1 MHRDG
6 MGHIGRQMHKI
17 KKDFRIGGEVMS
29 YEIDYLR
36 KDATDQTKAI
46 NRQIKE
52 SLNKE
57 GLAIE
62 KILAKENTVKSVKY
76 PLVRR
81 EDSLIPVWDLERYRF
96 LEEGTMP
103 DTINPKLY
111 EQAKLNM
118 NAGIFQVTDHIY
130 QVRGY
135 DLANMTFFWGTTGW
149 VIIGCLTS
157 KETAKAAIELME
169 SYFGK
174 KRIAAVLITHSHV
187 DHYGGIEG
195 VLEKAGA
202 DTKVYV
208 PQYFLEDV
216 VEENVNVGVAMT
228 RRALYMYG
236 ELLLK
241 DAKGQVDSGIGK
253 YVSTGSVTLTDHLE
267 EIIPTDGTNIVKQL
281 IDGKQIVFQLTPDT
295 EAPAEMNIYIES
307 ERALCIA
314 ENCTATLHNLY
325 TLRGAEVRDPIAW
338 ANYIQQAIDLFGDTM
353 QAIFMVH
360 NWPRYE
366 QDYIID
372 YMEKQRDLYQY
383 INDQTVRRINQGY
396 TLEDVGRMVI
406 LPESLSEPWYN
417 GSFYGTVN
425 HNAKAVY
432 QKYMGWYNSNPVDL
446 NKLFPEEAAKKF
458 VAYMGGEASVLE
470 KAHKD
475 YALGAYQWVAEVT
488 KQVIYAN
495 PDNKEAKCLCADAL
509 EQLGYIAESGPWRN
523 EYLVGAQELRYGKE
537 PSLDSSVNDEVLDV
551 LPLEKILYMLSVRV
565 DGIAAG
571 DFDYSINFIIP
582 DRSEKASTQLKRGIF
597 RYRSDTLDRKADVT
611 VIMNKETLYELAT
624 TNNKPKSSAIIV
636 KGDVCIWQKFL
647 WTQDAID
654 PNFNIVT
661 PVQKPK
667 AF

>member
-1 MHRDG
+1 MA
-6 MGHIGRQMHKI
+6 
-17 KKDFRIGGEVMS
+17 
-29 YEIDYLR
+29 YEIDDLR
-36 KDATDQTKAI
+36 KGATDKTKRI
-46 NRQIKE
+46 NKRIKE
-52 SLNKE
+52 NLNKE

-62 KILAKENTVKSVKY
+62 KILAKKNTVKKVKY

-81 EDSLIPVWDLERYRF
+81 EDSFIPVWDLERYRF
-96 LEEGTMP
+96 LLEDPMP

-118 NAGIFQVTDHIY
+118 NAGIFQVTDKIF

-135 DLANMTFFWGTTGW
+135 DLANMTFFWATTGW
-149 VIIGCLTS
+149 IIIGCLTS

-174 KRIAAVLITHSHV
+174 KHIAAVLITHSHV

-195 VLEKAGA
+195 VLEKAGE

-208 PQYFLEDV
+208 PQYFLDDV
-216 VEENVNVGVAMT
+216 IEENVNVGVAMT

-253 YVSTGSVTLTDHLE
+253 YISTGKVTLSNRLE
-267 EIIPTDGTNIVKQL
+267 EIVPNGDTNVVEKV
-281 IDGKQIVFQLTPDT
+281 IDGKKIIFQLTPDT
-295 EAPAEMNIYIES
+295 EAPAEMNIYIQS

-338 ANYIQQAIDLFGDTM
+338 AKYIQEAIDLFGNEM
-353 QAIFMVH
+353 KAIFMVH
-360 NWPRYE
+360 NWARYE
-366 QDYIID
+366 KDYIID

-396 TLEDVGRMVI
+396 TLDDVGRMVK

-446 NKLFPEEAAKKF
+446 NKLFPEESAKKF
-458 VAYMGGEASVLE
+458 VAYMGGEEKVLK
-470 KAHKD
+470 KAYKD
-475 YALGAYQWVAEVT
+475 YELGEYQWVAEVT

-495 PDNKEAKCLCADAL
+495 PDNKEAKYLCADAL

-537 PSLDSSVNDEVLDV
+537 PSLDSSIDDEVLDA
-551 LPLEKILYMLSVRV
+551 LPLDKIMYMFSVRV
-565 DGIAAG
+565 DGMTAG

-582 DRSEKASTQLKRGIF
+582 DRAEKASTQLKRGIF
-597 RYRSDTLDRKADVT
+597 RYMSDTLDEKADVT

-624 TNNKPKSSAIIV
+624 TNNKPKSSDIIV
-636 KGDVCIWQKFL
+636 KGDLCIWQKFL
-647 WTQDAID
+647 WTQDYID
-654 PNFNIVT
+654 PSFNIVT
-661 PVQKPK
+661 PVEKPK
-667 AF
+667 AIFECSEE